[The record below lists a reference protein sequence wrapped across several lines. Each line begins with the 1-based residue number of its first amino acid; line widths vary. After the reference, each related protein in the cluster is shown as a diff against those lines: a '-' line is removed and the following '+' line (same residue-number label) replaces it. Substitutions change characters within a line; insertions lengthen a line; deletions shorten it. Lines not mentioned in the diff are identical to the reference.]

1 MPLSA
6 SQFVNTESLYE
17 EYTVFTKCKAMGG
30 LKTNSFELRIKYLK
44 PIIGLSCR
52 MASSA
57 ERKTKNNKVN
67 TKIICFFVTLFE
79 EEKTK

>member
-30 LKTNSFELRIKYLK
+30 IK
-44 PIIGLSCR
+44 
-52 MASSA
+52 
-57 ERKTKNNKVN
+57 N
-67 TKIICFFVTLFE
+67 
-79 EEKTK
+79 